1 MGNGGHFLIFKN
13 KLGRTCVF
21 ASSGSRLLSFVVFF
35 VYVLDDD
42 FSLFLFSHWVS
53 GCASRI
59 CVTSSDW
66 QLRCIPHA
74 EHNKLNL
81 R

>member
-42 FSLFLFSHWVS
+42 FSLFFFSL
-53 GCASRI
+53 G
-59 CVTSSDW
+59 
-66 QLRCIPHA
+66 LRVCFTHMRDQFRLAIEVYSA
-74 EHNKLNL
+74 C
-81 R
+81 RA